1 MAVRRR
7 PRRTVEGVQG
17 RPSSRTPPD
26 CWVDFRS
33 FHCRSALLLLLP
45 GVGPPNV
52 PWGLAALCSRAGDH
66 GALTLLPAP
75 GPGPCYASPLHIHRP
90 GPGRGPGGRVLALP
104 HRQSS
109 LPPFGRSPEKML
121 WSPRD
126 LRGSQSKEQIAG
138 DALGDGAPTRG
149 RRLPPSRPL
158 PSSLSQCNAQGVEV
172 SVTGDQE
179 ISN

>member
-17 RPSSRTPPD
+17 SPSSRTPPD

-109 LPPFGRSPEKML
+109 LPPSGRSPEKML
-121 WSPRD
+121 WSPPGPERQPEQGAD
-126 LRGSQSKEQIAG
+126 RRRRAGRWSPDSRAPPTAEPATSQLLEPMQCPG
-138 DALGDGAPTRG
+138 G
-149 RRLPPSRPL
+149 RSF
-158 PSSLSQCNAQGVEV
+158 CHW
-172 SVTGDQE
+172 
-179 ISN
+179 